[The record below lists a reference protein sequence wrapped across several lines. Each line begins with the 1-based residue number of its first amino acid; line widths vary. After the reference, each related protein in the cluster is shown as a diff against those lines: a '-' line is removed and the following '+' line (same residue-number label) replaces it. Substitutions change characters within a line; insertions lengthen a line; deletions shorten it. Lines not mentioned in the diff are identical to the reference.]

1 MDPVV
6 LITGPEVIRML
17 TEMSVEMSSL
27 AMMAKMEIERNDRR
41 FIVNQPALLSTAS
54 VPGQVWQARIRDI
67 SRRGMQFVLD
77 RPFTN
82 GAQVRIAWNGRE
94 IHGTVRYQQ
103 RQDCE
108 YRLGVEL
115 SSSWDTLVSDI
126 LALQAEELRESN
138 AALEAQTAALQRTE
152 IELMIHAQALKK
164 SNQELA
170 VALEV
175 AREASQAKSRF
186 LASVSHELRTPLNGI
201 IGFSELL
208 HDGKLGP
215 VSADQKEY
223 LADVL
228 SCSNHLLTLIN
239 HVLDLTKI
247 EAGKMEF
254 HYQPVLLAENMAEAV
269 DSMKAIAATKR
280 LNVRLLLDS
289 ALGTV
294 RADPARL
301 RQVVLNYLSNAVKFT
316 AEGGSITVDVRP
328 EDEYHYRIAVEDNG
342 IGIHTADL
350 PRLFS
355 EFGQLG
361 ASEKAQAGTGL
372 GLVITKR
379 IVEAQGGSVGVESV
393 FGKGSRFYAILPC
406 EPE

>member
-1 MDPVV
+1 
-6 LITGPEVIRML
+6 
-17 TEMSVEMSSL
+17 
-27 AMMAKMEIERNDRR
+27 
-41 FIVNQPALLSTAS
+41 
-54 VPGQVWQARIRDI
+54 
-67 SRRGMQFVLD
+67 
-77 RPFTN
+77 
-82 GAQVRIAWNGRE
+82 
-94 IHGTVRYQQ
+94 
-103 RQDCE
+103 
-108 YRLGVEL
+108 
-115 SSSWDTLVSDI
+115 
-126 LALQAEELRESN
+126 
-138 AALEAQTAALQRTE
+138 LEAQTAALQRTE
-152 IELMIHAQALKK
+152 TELMIHAQALKK

-280 LNVRLLLDS
+280 LNVR
-289 ALGTV
+289 
-294 RADPARL
+294 
-301 RQVVLNYLSNAVKFT
+301 
-316 AEGGSITVDVRP
+316 P

>member
-1 MDPVV
+1 MDLIV
-6 LITGPEVIRML
+6 LGNDAEATGMVG
-17 TEMSVEMSSL
+17 EMSMELSSV

-41 FIVNQPALLSTAS
+41 FIVNQPAVLSTAS
-54 VPGQVWQARIRDI
+54 VPGQVWHARIRDI

-77 RPFTN
+77 RPFTS
-82 GAQVRIAWNGRE
+82 GAQVLIAWNGRE
-94 IHGTVRYQQ
+94 IHGAVRYQQ
-103 RQDCE
+103 RQGCE

-126 LALQAEELRESN
+126 LALQAEELRETN
-138 AALEAQTAALQRTE
+138 RALEEQTAALRRTE
-152 IELMIHAQALKK
+152 RELVIHAQALKK

-175 AREASQAKSRF
+175 AHEASQAKSRF

-215 VSADQKEY
+215 VTADQKEY

-254 HYQPVLLAENMAEAV
+254 QYEPVSLAEHVADAV
-269 DSMKAIAATKR
+269 DSMKAIAAGKR
-280 LNVRLLLDS
+280 LDVRLLLDS
-289 ALGTV
+289 GLGIV

-328 EDEYHYRIAVEDNG
+328 EGGLHYRIVVEDNG
-342 IGIHTADL
+342 IGIGPEDL

-361 ASEKAQAGTGL
+361 AIEKSQAGTGL

-379 IVEAQGGSVGVESV
+379 IVEAQGVTVGVESV
-393 FGKGSRFYAILPC
+393 LGKGSRFYAILPC
-406 EPE
+406 EPG